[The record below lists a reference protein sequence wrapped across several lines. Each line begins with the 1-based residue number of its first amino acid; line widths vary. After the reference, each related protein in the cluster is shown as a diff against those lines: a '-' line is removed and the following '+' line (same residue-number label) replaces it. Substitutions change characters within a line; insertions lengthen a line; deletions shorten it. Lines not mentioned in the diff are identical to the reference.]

1 MPSTGNE
8 TVSLSNFQL
17 IIDGFLRYADTTGVE
32 LAKDPFINELQS
44 LQSPDDLLRRF
55 QERENAFKEYRNR
68 NRGLI
73 DCLSPAVQVLQ
84 KLSGV
89 LGEVASPVNPAKA
102 IFVGIDVL
110 LEVRPLNLL
119 RLDPPWRMA
128 VAMPG
133 CQWGQFELWR
143 SPRPLW
149 VHREFSQASRGLY
162 EDSAQ
167 SIDDWYYSENRG
179 WIAVGAWLGDDA
191 DPAGSPQWVLRYMH
205 YCSWLNVL

>member
-32 LAKDPFINELQS
+32 LAKDPFVNELQS

-73 DCLSPAVQVLQ
+73 DCLSPAVHVLQ

-110 LEVRPLNLL
+110 LEVRPLSVL
-119 RLDPPWRMA
+119 RLDPP
-128 VAMPG
+128 
-133 CQWGQFELWR
+133 
-143 SPRPLW
+143 
-149 VHREFSQASRGLY
+149 
-162 EDSAQ
+162 
-167 SIDDWYYSENRG
+167 
-179 WIAVGAWLGDDA
+179 
-191 DPAGSPQWVLRYMH
+191 
-205 YCSWLNVL
+205 